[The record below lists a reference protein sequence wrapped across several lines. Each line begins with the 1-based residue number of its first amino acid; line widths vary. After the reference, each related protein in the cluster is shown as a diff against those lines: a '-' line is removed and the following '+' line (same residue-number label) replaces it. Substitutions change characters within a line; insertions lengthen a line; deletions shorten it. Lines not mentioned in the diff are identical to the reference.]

1 MMTLS
6 LFWKLKTTTS
16 DYANEHHWDAVRLN
30 DLQDIRSYLK
40 QNESL
45 AFARKVTQ
53 EILAE
58 VNSLNDWNSK
68 ATVVPELDDLHLT
81 SHRQLL
87 AGQNRIIIEYG
98 HNDIVYVHMVA
109 HTGRDL
115 EAFIRR
121 RLLTA

>member
-1 MMTLS
+1 MKIIWTQ
-6 LFWKLKTTTS
+6 
-16 DYANEHHWDAVRLN
+16 YALN

-45 AFARKVTQ
+45 AFTRKVTQ

-58 VNSLNDWNSK
+58 VNSLKDWNMK
-68 ATVVPELDDLHLT
+68 GTFVPELEDLHLT
-81 SHRQLL
+81 THRQLL

-98 HNDIVYVHMVA
+98 HNDIVYVHMIA
-109 HTGRDL
+109 HTSRDL
-115 EAFIRR
+115 EALIRR

>member
-1 MMTLS
+1 MKIIWTQ
-6 LFWKLKTTTS
+6 
-16 DYANEHHWDAVRLN
+16 YALN

-45 AFARKVTQ
+45 AFTRKVTQ

-58 VNSLNDWNSK
+58 VNSLKDWNMK
-68 ATVVPELDDLHLT
+68 GTFVPELDDLHLT
-81 SHRQLL
+81 THRQLL

-98 HNDIVYVHMVA
+98 HNDIVYIHMIA
-109 HTGRDL
+109 HTSRDL
-115 EAFIRR
+115 EALIRR

>member
-1 MMTLS
+1 M
-6 LFWKLKTTTS
+6 
-16 DYANEHHWDAVRLN
+16 
-30 DLQDIRSYLK
+30 QDIRSYLK

-68 ATVVPELDDLHLT
+68 ATVVPELEDLHLT

>member
-1 MMTLS
+1 MKIIWTQ
-6 LFWKLKTTTS
+6 
-16 DYANEHHWDAVRLN
+16 YALN

-58 VNSLNDWNSK
+58 VNSLKDWNIK
-68 ATVVPELDDLHLT
+68 GTFVPELEDLHLT
-81 SHRQLL
+81 THRQLL
-87 AGQNRIIIEYG
+87 AGQNRIIIEHG
-98 HNDIVYVHMVA
+98 HNDIVYVHMIA
-109 HTGRDL
+109 HTSRNL
-115 EAFIRR
+115 EAMIRR